1 MTDASS
7 CLCQNVTRSWRDKPE
22 PPFPLN
28 IYEVPETSACLAQES
43 WPVPCKCPAQ
53 GWPWRPPPR
62 AQPLLSMGDLHFT
75 SLCALFPLGTH
86 VARVCTPRL
95 HCLVV
100 CWMEPRARGGPESL
114 TRRQLPGPKHPLP
127 SPVLG
132 RSQGLVCLFVC
143 LFVYVKPL
151 PGSF

>member
-53 GWPWRPPPR
+53 GWPSRPPSR

-75 SLCALFPLGTH
+75 SLCALFPLGTQ

-114 TRRQLPGPKHPLP
+114 TTEDSCQAP
-127 SPVLG
+127 STHCLLRCWADLRASFVF
-132 RSQGLVCLFVC
+132 CLFV
-143 LFVYVKPL
+143 VYVKPL